1 MNSLQVR
8 PEHVNALR
16 AVDLRL
22 AFGNHGY
29 IDYIPKVGSAVLAV
43 TDEEYEIAHD
53 FVQDLHV
60 ERGDVFTQEG
70 VAHNGSSPGQSLF
83 SALEWHIGAH
93 KYIESDVFAALQQFD
108 KQYKD
113 QSESF
118 PESSFSTIWNNL
130 RSLQVI
136 DPVHY
141 ALGLAVAKRIPSYYA
156 DMSAEDYQK
165 WDESV
170 EKATKRIPKPV
181 LAAACFF
188 MRPIFEHLDFNRRN
202 QATLDALGNIALKM
216 SSDNS
221 EKPVLAYMGGQ
232 AHARPILSALCSAA
246 VDYSA
251 TSFYP
256 HGNSR
261 KLRIYGRQI
270 GSLLHMCESNTTN
283 FQKQWL
289 DTISQNQKL

>member
-1 MNSLQVR
+1 MCLHRKVSLTT
-8 PEHVNALR
+8 E
-16 AVDLRL
+16 
-22 AFGNHGY
+22 
-29 IDYIPKVGSAVLAV
+29 AVLAKAFFQRWNGILER
-43 TDEEYEIAHD
+43 TNISSQMFSPHCSSLTSSIRIR
-53 FVQDLHV
+53 VQ
-60 ERGDVFTQEG
+60 VFRKT
-70 VAHNGSSPGQSLF
+70 LF
-83 SALEWHIGAH
+83 QQFGITSAL
-93 KYIESDVFAALQQFD
+93 F
-108 KQYKD
+108 
-113 QSESF
+113 
-118 PESSFSTIWNNL
+118 

-181 LAAACFF
+181 FAAACFF
-188 MRPIFEHLDFNRRN
+188 MQPIFEHLDFKRRN

-221 EKPVLAYMGGQ
+221 ERPVLAYMGGQ
-232 AHARPILSALCSAA
+232 AHARPILSALCNAA
-246 VDYSA
+246 VDYSDSA

-256 HGNSR
+256 QGNSR
-261 KLRIYGRQI
+261 KLRLYGRQI
-270 GSLLHMCESNTTN
+270 GSLLHMCESSTTN

-289 DTISQNQKL
+289 YTISQNQKL

>member
-1 MNSLQVR
+1 MFDILCYTFHTMNSLEVR

-29 IDYIPKVGSAVLAV
+29 IDYIPSVGTAVLAV

-113 QSESF
+113 QSASF
-118 PESSFSTIWNNL
+118 PENSFSTIWNNL
-130 RSLQVI
+130 RSL
-136 DPVHY
+136 P
-141 ALGLAVAKRIPSYYA
+141 LSSGNRPS
-156 DMSAEDYQK
+156 SLR
-165 WDESV
+165 SR
-170 EKATKRIPKPV
+170 T
-181 LAAACFF
+181 CCC
-188 MRPIFEHLDFNRRN
+188 
-202 QATLDALGNIALKM
+202 
-216 SSDNS
+216 
-221 EKPVLAYMGGQ
+221 Q
-232 AHARPILSALCSAA
+232 AHTQLLRRHVCRRLPEMGRVCGKSNKTNTQTGLRSCLLLYAA
-246 VDYSA
+246 
-251 TSFYP
+251 
-256 HGNSR
+256 N
-261 KLRIYGRQI
+261 I
-270 GSLLHMCESNTTN
+270 
-283 FQKQWL
+283 
-289 DTISQNQKL
+289 